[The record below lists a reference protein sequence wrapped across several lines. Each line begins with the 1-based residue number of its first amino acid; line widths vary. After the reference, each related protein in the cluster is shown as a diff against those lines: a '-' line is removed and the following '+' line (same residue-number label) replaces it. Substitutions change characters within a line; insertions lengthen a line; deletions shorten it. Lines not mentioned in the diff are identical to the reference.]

1 MQSMNQSTIM
11 NNEGWPEAALAAGMN
26 LLQKSVSEKTVIIDV
41 GAHRG
46 ESLKSFDKNAKRAYV
61 YIGMEPNPDAFAD
74 FKKVADEIKSEKS
87 EVHCLTAAV
96 GNKDGK
102 VKFLKTKESAV
113 GGILPPAK
121 GLAERVPTGDHLIAE
136 EFEVDL
142 ITVTSLVKKFNLTS
156 IDLLKIDTEGYDLE
170 VLKGA
175 IEVIEAKLPKIVI
188 TEVFFV
194 PYRQDQAYF
203 WDIAAFMEKNGYH
216 FVNLYDTRDTSQGR
230 LYTGNGLWVS
240 PEIADLNNFL

>member
-1 MQSMNQSTIM
+1 MDQSTLM
-11 NNEGWPEAALAAGMN
+11 NNAEWPEAALGAGMN
-26 LLQKSVSEKTVIIDV
+26 LLEKSLSDKTIIIDV

-46 ESLKSFDKNAKRAYV
+46 ESLKSFDKNAKEAFV
-61 YIGMEPNPDAFAD
+61 YIGMEPNPDAYAD
-74 FKKVADEIKSEKS
+74 FKKVADEIKSDKS
-87 EVHCLTAAV
+87 EIHCLTSAV

-102 VKFLKTKESAV
+102 VKFLRTKESAV
-113 GGILPPAK
+113 GGILPPVK
-121 GLAERVPTGDHLIAE
+121 GLADRVPTGDHHIAQ

-142 ITVTSLVKKFNLTS
+142 VTVTTLVKKFNLTS
-156 IDLLKIDTEGYDLE
+156 IDVLKIDTEGYDLE

-203 WDIAAFMEKNGYH
+203 WDIASFMEKNGYH

-240 PEIADLNNFL
+240 PEIAALNNFL